1 MNKKIAMAVFTLSLG
16 ALALISS
23 CATTSASLKSDVII
37 EDKGT
42 AGNTAIPLWMP
53 AAMQGDTLSLEIMP
67 DFAGTIVVTTVS
79 EAQNLERANELAQK
93 VRPQTEM
100 GYFLSVRAG
109 KALKNAN
116 VPAQD
121 FKSFSAY
128 SERFL
133 SEVEDAIYED
143 FTKKADWWVKVR
155 TFKADGKPD
164 KELYRVIQVWAVEK
178 KLLKKKFDLILAAVN
193 SQAAPVPESV
203 RAKNPIEETLAKD
216 FFHELSPANN
226 R

>member
-1 MNKKIAMAVFTLSLG
+1 MNRKIAMAVFALSVG

-23 CATTSASLKSDVII
+23 CATTSVPQKSDVII

-42 AGNTAIPLWMP
+42 AGKATMPLWVP
-53 AAMQGDTLSLEIMP
+53 AAMLGDTLSLERMP
-67 DFAGTIVVTTVS
+67 DFAGMIVVTTVS
-79 EAQNLERANELAQK
+79 EAQSLERANELAGK

-100 GYFLSVRAG
+100 GYFLSVRVG
-109 KALKNAN
+109 KALKNAK

-121 FKSFSAY
+121 FKSYSAY

-133 SEVEDAIYED
+133 SGVEEAIYED
-143 FTKKADWWVKVR
+143 FSKKADWWVKVR
-155 TFKADGKPD
+155 TYAANEKQD

-178 KLLKKKFDLILAAVN
+178 KLLKKKFDLILATVN

-203 RAKNPIEETLAKD
+203 RAKNLIEDTLAKD
-216 FFHELSPANN
+216 FFRE
-226 R
+226 